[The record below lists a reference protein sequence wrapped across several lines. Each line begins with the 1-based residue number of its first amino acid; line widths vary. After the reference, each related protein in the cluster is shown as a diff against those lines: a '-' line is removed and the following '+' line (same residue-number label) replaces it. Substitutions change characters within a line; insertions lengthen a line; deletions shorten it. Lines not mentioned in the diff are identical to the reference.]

1 MSSSPFFDF
10 VNATLTFKVPG
21 VVTLDASGNPS
32 SASTE
37 LIVKA
42 MLTGDRRQAANFL
55 RMGTGVDL
63 IPVTGRCIEP
73 LSLPSGLVADSVA
86 IALIGNQVGEFILS
100 GAIQSPYYPVTILGQ
115 RIVGNFRLKK
125 IWGDFT

>member
-21 VVTLDASGNPS
+21 AITLDPSGNPF
-32 SASTE
+32 STSTQ

-63 IPVTGRCIEP
+63 IPLTGRCIEP
-73 LSLPSGLVADSVA
+73 LQLPPGLVADSVA
-86 IALIGNQVGEFILS
+86 IALIGDQVGEFILS
-100 GAIQSPYYPVTILGQ
+100 GSIQSPYYPGTLLGQ
-115 RIVGNFRLKK
+115 KLVGNFRLKN
-125 IWGDFT
+125 IWGDFI